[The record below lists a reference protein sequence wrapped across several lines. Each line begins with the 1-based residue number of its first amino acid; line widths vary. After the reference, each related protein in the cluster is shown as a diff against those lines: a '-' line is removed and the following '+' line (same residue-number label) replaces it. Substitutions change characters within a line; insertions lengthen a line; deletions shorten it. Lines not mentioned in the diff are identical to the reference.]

1 MRYKGFSI
9 LMIIWLAVCRVLTFF
24 VLPNARLIRLPV
36 FFRNSGSM
44 IGCNKLTLGFLN
56 RIDIHHG
63 GVLTIGCNVQI
74 NDFCHIGC
82 ANSIIIG
89 DDALIASRVFITD
102 HDHYV
107 GDVGTPPNNGKLVSA
122 PVSIGKRVWIGEGVA
137 ILKGVTIGDDVIIG
151 ANSVVTRSFPS
162 YVVLGGVPARVIRHR
177 QSDYSV

>member
-1 MRYKGFSI
+1 MRYKGFSFF
-9 LMIIWLAVCRVLTFF
+9 MIFWLAVCRIMTYFI
-24 VLPNARLIRLPV
+24 LPSARLVRLPI
-36 FFRNSGSM
+36 FFRNSGSI
-44 IGCNKLTLGFLN
+44 IGCHNLTLGFFN
-56 RIDIHHG
+56 RIDIHQD
-63 GVLTIGCNVQI
+63 GVLTIGRNVQI

-82 ANSIIIG
+82 ADSVTIE

-162 YVVLGGVPARVIRHR
+162 SVVLGGVPAKVIRHR
-177 QSDYSV
+177 Q